1 MYSELY
7 AAWLRETENSGLQPL
22 PADFYARVEDYL
34 KRIETATQ
42 TEDKNTLKATLLERE
57 HRNVH
62 LMVREL
68 LRTRRKKL
76 LKTLGSQQK
85 LPADMLTNEEA
96 EIFAGLL
103 QFTEAYRRFAR
114 GLLRGQTTEPK
125 QEPIPRKRVTLRFLK
140 AIPAI
145 VGSDM
150 KTYGPFK
157 AEDVGSVPP
166 ENAKILVKQGL
177 AQIVEVS

>member
-7 AAWLRETENSGLQPL
+7 AAWQRETENPALQPL
-22 PADFYARVEDYL
+22 PADFYARVADYL
-34 KRIETATQ
+34 KRIRDESLSA
-42 TEDKNTLKATLLERE
+42 DKKTLKASLLERE
-57 HRNVH
+57 QRNVQRI
-62 LMVREL
+62 VKEL
-68 LRTRRKKL
+68 LRARYKKL
-76 LKTLGSQQK
+76 VKSLGNGQK
-85 LPADMLTNEEA
+85 LPSDLLTSEEA
-96 EIFAGLL
+96 EIFSGLIP
-103 QFTEAYRRFAR
+103 FTEAYQAFAR
-114 GLLRGQTTEPK
+114 SLLQGQLPEA
-125 QEPIPRKRVTLRFLK
+125 QEAPHKRVTLRFLK

-177 AQIVEVS
+177 AQFVEVS